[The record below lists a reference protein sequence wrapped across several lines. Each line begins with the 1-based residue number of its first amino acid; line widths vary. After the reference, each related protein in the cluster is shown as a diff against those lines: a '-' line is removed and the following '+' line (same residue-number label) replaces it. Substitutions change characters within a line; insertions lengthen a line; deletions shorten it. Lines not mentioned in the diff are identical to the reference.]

1 MQPERATDNRGR
13 ASEPGASPSDP
24 ARRPGWADS
33 TWIWVGLA
41 VSLPLHLAFVAF
53 LTAIGVGGGIG
64 AGDASDQIG
73 VGVALVAGGDGE
85 QEVEGASGSD
95 GGAASSGPEIA
106 VADVPSEGERVDD
119 LRSPLGPESIVSGAL
134 NSSGSGD
141 ATGTGSG
148 LPGLLGSGPG
158 AGGSGSGSGATTT
171 FFGVGGRGKRIA
183 YVVDKSGSMGTGGRM
198 RSAMRELE
206 RSIGALP
213 DFASVCVALFDSTF
227 TVPDWSDGFMRAKPA
242 VKDRY
247 RQWLQR
253 VGPSGGTDPIH
264 AFRYVLTRGE
274 RPDVIFFMSD
284 GEIPPDAAEEILQLN
299 RRGIPAVINC
309 VAFGNEAATATL
321 RRIAAESRGVYA
333 EVGVTK

>member
-1 MQPERATDNRGR
+1 MQPVRATHDRRR
-13 ASEPGASPSDP
+13 ASEPGASPSAQ
-24 ARRPGWADS
+24 ARAPGWSDS

-41 VSLPLHLAFVAF
+41 VSLPLHVAFVAF
-53 LTAIGVGGGIG
+53 LTAIAVGGGIG
-64 AGDASDQIG
+64 AGAPSDQLG
-73 VGVALVAGGDGE
+73 VGVALVAAGDGE
-85 QEVEGASGSD
+85 QEIEGASGSD
-95 GGAASSGPEIA
+95 GGPSAAGPEIA
-106 VADVPSEGERVDD
+106 ATDDISDGRTVDE
-119 LRSPLGPESIVSGAL
+119 LRSPLGPESLITGAF
-134 NSSGSGD
+134 SESGSSD
-141 ATGTGSG
+141 ATGGGSG

-183 YVVDKSGSMGTGGRM
+183 YVVDKSGSMGQAGRM
-198 RSAMRELE
+198 RAAKRELE
-206 RSIGALP
+206 RSISALP
-213 DFASVCVALFDSTF
+213 DFATVCVALFDSGF

-242 VKDRY
+242 VKERY
-247 RQWLQR
+247 RLWLQGI
-253 VGPSGGTDPIH
+253 GPSGGTDPIH

-309 VAFGNEAATATL
+309 IAFGNEAATATM